1 MSYLSKFWAS
11 FVFLT
16 IVISALFDSAPS
28 KADIIAVFDE
38 NEAAFVEAAESGD
51 FSELEQLRDI
61 QEVKLRDNSVDIF
74 FGGYGF
80 ASATSYYGIFY
91 SADGSIDAHAFA
103 PSKNNFVRNGSGW
116 LYKERYGDNSFYC
129 EPLGHDFFYY
139 EAHFCPAPLY
149 DHIKRLPYDCG
160 SRFFRRTV
168 KTSQRSAN

>member
-51 FSELEQLRDI
+51 FSELEQLSDI
-61 QEVKLRDNSVDIF
+61 QEVKLRDNYVDIF

-103 PSKNNFVRNGSGW
+103 PSKNNFVRNGSGIGVCFTYHNRKSVFMSIFNNTCRFTFCFSP
-116 LYKERYGDNSFYC
+116 YKV
-129 EPLGHDFFYY
+129 FF
-139 EAHFCPAPLY
+139 
-149 DHIKRLPYDCG
+149 
-160 SRFFRRTV
+160 
-168 KTSQRSAN
+168 

>member
-80 ASATSYYGIFY
+80 ASATSNYGIFY

-139 EAHFCPAPLY
+139 EAHF
-149 DHIKRLPYDCG
+149 
-160 SRFFRRTV
+160 
-168 KTSQRSAN
+168 